1 MHKWRVFPKPVT
13 NVIAWLGTFSSPYIY
28 INVKIKYPIIIT
40 QYILSTYVLE
50 CLSISAYNYTVK
62 YAINYNFLDDE
73 IFSNL
78 FSVFCM
84 FNTFPCIFSTL
95 IALNNSNL
103 LLHRGKVWQY
113 KRPCLRTHIWSMSR
127 TLECTFNTN
136 WQPCQKQ
143 FYCGE
148 SQKGC
153 TKLLEFSSLQ
163 CMQTGLED
171 TSY

>member
-1 MHKWRVFPKPVT
+1 MSQLST
-13 NVIAWLGTFSSPYIY
+13 
-28 INVKIKYPIIIT
+28 PIIIA

-62 YAINYNFLDDE
+62 YATKYSFLDNE

-84 FNTFPCIFSTL
+84 FNTFPCIFSIL

-103 LLHRGKVWQY
+103 LFYRGKVWHN
-113 KRPCLRTHIWSMSR
+113 KRPCLRSHISMSR
-127 TLECTFNTN
+127 TLEFTFNTN
-136 WQPCQKQ
+136 WRPCQKQ

-148 SQKGC
+148 SQKRMHQTIRILAVFNVC
-153 TKLLEFSSLQ
+153 KQDWETQVINFCFSFGGS
-163 CMQTGLED
+163 GNDEIP
-171 TSY
+171 